1 MPGRGHTVGSPVS
14 SVSWGRAGL
23 QLVSARPG
31 GAAREGNVGRG
42 QRVHLLL
49 ALVGTDGS
57 QCSKS
62 NGGKKAIKTSS
73 SHEREGW
80 LALEGI
86 ILSEISQ
93 GEKDKD
99 CMVSLLH
106 GACFFVEYF
115 LSSQIHRNKVGK

>member
-23 QLVSARPG
+23 QLVGARPG

-62 NGGKKAIKTSS
+62 NGGKK
-73 SHEREGW
+73 
-80 LALEGI
+80 
-86 ILSEISQ
+86 
-93 GEKDKD
+93 
-99 CMVSLLH
+99 
-106 GACFFVEYF
+106 
-115 LSSQIHRNKVGK
+115 KVGHFSEKRMIPVPPISTDV

>member
-1 MPGRGHTVGSPVS
+1 
-14 SVSWGRAGL
+14 
-23 QLVSARPG
+23 
-31 GAAREGNVGRG
+31 VGRG

-57 QCSKS
+57 QCSKI
-62 NGGKKAIKTSS
+62 NGGKKAIRTSS

-99 CMVSLLH
+99 YMVSLLH
-106 GACFFVEYF
+106 GACF
-115 LSSQIHRNKVGK
+115 LRNIF